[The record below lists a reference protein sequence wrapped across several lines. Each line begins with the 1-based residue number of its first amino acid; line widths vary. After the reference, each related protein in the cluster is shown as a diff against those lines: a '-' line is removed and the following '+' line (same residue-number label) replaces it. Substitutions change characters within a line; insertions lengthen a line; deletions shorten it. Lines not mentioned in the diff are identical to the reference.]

1 METAPAS
8 TKRSRDL
15 ETSKKSFRIYH
26 GKKFI
31 SIDNELKSLQ
41 DKHDRLSRLRK
52 IELIQ
57 ENRKLSEAYAKQIRR
72 WGDDG

>member
-1 METAPAS
+1 METATTP

-31 SIDNELKSLQ
+31 SIDNELESLQ
-41 DKHDRLSRLRK
+41 NKHDSLSRLRK